1 MAGACR
7 GVDRQVG
14 VARHALSMVDTEGVL
29 AKGGMGILVIEGLG
43 LWLVPSTLSVLGW
56 ITEGCFWFRGVQVSG
71 GWW

>member
-1 MAGACR
+1 
-7 GVDRQVG
+7 
-14 VARHALSMVDTEGVL
+14 MVDTEGVL